1 LRQRLPVVAVPATA
15 AQGEATEV
23 IVTHEGISSATL
35 RDRHLQG
42 WDGCLDGLGNHLL
55 AAS

>member
-1 LRQRLPVVAVPATA
+1 VPATA